1 MTLRKPGRK
10 IALAALALALGVAG
24 RAEAQ
29 GLLFWST
36 QAKPVEE
43 TQKMRSE
50 VLGGFGKPVEYYGN
64 DAGPFFTRIQAELK
78 AGKGTIALLG
88 GLHGELASLSADLI
102 DLKDV
107 LAAAGDARVNPTLLS
122 LGTYGTAEQK
132 YVPWM
137 QASYVM
143 AANKEALKYLPE
155 GADIQKLT
163 YDELI
168 AWGKAMRE
176 ATGSPKIG
184 LPAGPKGLLHRFLQ
198 GYLYPSYT
206 GSVVTKF
213 RSGEAE
219 AMWNAFK
226 TLWAEV
232 NPASTNYGFMQE
244 PLLTGEVWVAWEH
257 TARLQDALNQKPDQ
271 FVTFPAPAGPAGRG
285 FMPVV
290 AGIAIPRTSPNVEE
304 AKALAAYMLKPETQI
319 ATLRAT
325 SFFPVVEVALPD
337 DMPAAVKM
345 SGAAVAAQSAAPDAL
360 PSLLP
365 IGLGSLDGKFNK
377 VFLDTFQRIVL
388 RGQDVRAVLDDQAA
402 TLRDIMAES
411 KAPCWAPDKASEGPC
426 PVE

>member
-1 MTLRKPGRK
+1 
-10 IALAALALALGVAG
+10 
-24 RAEAQ
+24 
-29 GLLFWST
+29 
-36 QAKPVEE
+36 
-43 TQKMRSE
+43 
-50 VLGGFGKPVEYYGN
+50 
-64 DAGPFFTRIQAELK
+64 
-78 AGKGTIALLG
+78 
-88 GLHGELASLSADLI
+88 
-102 DLKDV
+102 
-107 LAAAGDARVNPTLLS
+107 
-122 LGTYGTAEQK
+122 
-132 YVPWM
+132 
-137 QASYVM
+137 
-143 AANKEALKYLPE
+143 
-155 GADIQKLT
+155 QKLT

-290 AGIAIPRTSPNVEE
+290 AGIAIPKTSPNVEE

-325 SFFPVVEVALPD
+325 SFFPVVEVTLPD

-345 SGAAVAAQSAAPDAL
+345 SGATVAAQSSAPDAK

-365 IGLGSLDGKFNK
+365 VGIGGLDGKFNK
-377 VFLDTFQRIVL
+377 VFIDTFQRVVL
-388 RGQDVRAVLDDQAA
+388 RGQDVRQVLDEQAA
-402 TLRDIMAES
+402 TLKDIMTES